1 MKTEY
6 CRPVS
11 FWRLNIKVMDGTYHI
26 SILLFFNLLNWKPV
40 CRAQHLC
47 KIEKGSF
54 GLLAAIKQTQ
64 ELLCVHLFTSAGSDL
79 WLINYGLSGITAD
92 LVRSLSSDLKLKFD
106 TSKSE
111 ESEFVYVGWFDCN
124 FGCWYSPLSCIL

>member
-1 MKTEY
+1 ME
-6 CRPVS
+6 PVY
-11 FWRLNIKVMDGTYHI
+11 N
-26 SILLFFNLLNWKPV
+26 
-40 CRAQHLC
+40 AQSLC
-47 KIEKGSF
+47 KTEKGSF

-106 TSKSE
+106 APKSE
-111 ESEFVYVGWFDCN
+111 KSEFVYVGWFDCN
-124 FGCWYSPLSCIL
+124 FCCWYSPFSCIL